1 MATNSA
7 DVLNAAE
14 PVRWSFTRFA
24 DRWIF
29 VFTAALFVATT
40 LAGFVPESILRKRPR
55 NSGWRAEAPHGWQF

>member
-7 DVLNAAE
+7 YVLNTTE
-14 PVRWSFTRFA
+14 LVRWSFARFA

-29 VFTAALFVATT
+29 VFAAALLVATT

>member
-14 PVRWSFTRFA
+14 PVQRSFTRFA

-29 VFTAALFVATT
+29 VFTQKDLSHVD
-40 LAGFVPESILRKRPR
+40 L
-55 NSGWRAEAPHGWQF
+55 HD